1 MMIDEYQTHQLMCF
15 SKDISLAYIYM
26 FGDGHVLCF
35 SKDISLIRF
44 YLILDLVYNNNIS
57 DHF

>member
-15 SKDISLAYIYM
+15 SKDISLAYIYIYM

-35 SKDISLIRF
+35 SKDISFAFIL
-44 YLILDLVYNNNIS
+44 YLIL
-57 DHF
+57 FKQ